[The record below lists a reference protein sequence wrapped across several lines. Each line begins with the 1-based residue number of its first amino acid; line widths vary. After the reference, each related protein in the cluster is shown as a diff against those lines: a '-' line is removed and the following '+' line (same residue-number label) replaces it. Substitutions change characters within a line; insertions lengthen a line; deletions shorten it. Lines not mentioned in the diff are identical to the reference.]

1 MAADNEILVLIYET
15 LQKQLGQIKD
25 SRVVIQSLANRAA
38 ESEKLLKNLDE
49 RAGGLEERVDALEQ
63 TLALLADKTNSGLT
77 RTVDSNTALTSTVNA
92 MRASIDNVTNPS
104 IVAISNT
111 HKDIKAAVRDLK
123 NIHQELHDEFEG
135 YQIRLL
141 RAEDN
146 FDKILKNQL
155 LIQRGTEEKADE
167 E

>member
-25 SRVVIQSLANRAA
+25 SRVVIQTLSNRSA
-38 ESEKLLKNLDE
+38 ESERLLKALDE
-49 RAGGLEERVDALEQ
+49 RTKGLEERVDALEK
-63 TLALLADKTNSGLT
+63 TVASFADKTNSSIAKANN
-77 RTVDSNTALTSTVNA
+77 SNTALTNTVNA

-104 IVAISNT
+104 IVLVSNN
-111 HKDIKAAVRDLK
+111 HKDIKAAIRDLRSV
-123 NIHQELHDEFEG
+123 HQEIRDQFED
-135 YQIRLL
+135 YHIRLL

-155 LIQRGTEEKADE
+155 LIQREAEDKPDGE
-167 E
+167 